1 MQEYYWNTFDKYCAS
16 LTKEYQLAMVEK
28 LKDAQ
33 NYLNGLTE
41 GWHEYLIR
49 IKKVQS
55 DFKNLLDKEE
65 NKGLDYLIKSIDKML
80 KNRWMNNIN
89 AIQQCV

>member
-1 MQEYYWNTFDKYCAS
+1 MQEYYWDTFDKYCAS
-16 LTKEYQLAMVEK
+16 LTDKNHSDVVDR

-33 NYLNGLTE
+33 KYVNGLTD

-55 DFKNLLDKEE
+55 DFKNQLDKEA
-65 NKGLDYLIKSIDKML
+65 NKVLDYLIKSIDKML
-80 KNRWMNNIN
+80 RNR
-89 AIQQCV
+89 